1 MQSQQSLEPP
11 HVQPRGAIGLYCNHK
26 KKELEFM
33 PDDITVEPDPEILES
48 AENLVRDRFRYADME
63 HPAIKTLFEI
73 GIEKMA
79 RDMANN
85 PKPYAEEEKQRQMLI
100 DRPLEKQN
108 SKLAPLELFVKEIN
122 LPALPQILL
131 ELLRVM
137 NDPKSSATD
146 LAKIIALDASLSSV
160 ILRMV
165 NSAYYNF
172 PFAIDTIDR
181 AVTLLGIQELTAL
194 AFSTSFLKMFKR
206 SSSAFINLEQFWKHS
221 IACGII
227 TRELAKRCKKQNPE
241 RHFLAGLLHDI
252 GRLALYSNIPESAGV
267 ALAIMFQKDIMLGEA
282 EQTVFGFDHARFGG
296 ALMNKW
302 SFPSTLVTAVLNH
315 HTPDMN
321 EGFDEP
327 LTVHLADII
336 ANALGMSTSSQFPL
350 MPLNSKTWDA
360 LGLSPEALNPMM
372 IELEP
377 VIDST
382 FSIFIGSKG

>member
-1 MQSQQSLEPP
+1 
-11 HVQPRGAIGLYCNHK
+11 
-26 KKELEFM
+26 M
-33 PDDITVEPDPEILES
+33 PDDINVEPDPEILER
-48 AENLVRDRFRYADME
+48 AEKLVRNRFRFMDRE

-79 RDMANN
+79 QDMANHS
-85 PKPYAEEEKQRQMLI
+85 KLYAEEEKQRQMLI
-100 DRPLEKQN
+100 DRSLEQQRPT
-108 SKLAPLELFVKEIN
+108 LAPLELFVKEIN
-122 LPALPQILL
+122 LPALPQIIL

-172 PFAIDTIDR
+172 PFAIDTIAR

-221 IACGII
+221 IACGIV
-227 TRELAKRCKKQNPE
+227 TRGLATRCKKQNPE

-252 GRLALYSNIPESAGV
+252 GRLALYSNIPESAEK
-267 ALAIMFQKDIMLGEA
+267 ALALVFQKDLQLAEA

-302 SFPSTLVTAVLNH
+302 SFPSTLVAAVLSH
-315 HTPDMN
+315 HVPDMN

-327 LTVHLADII
+327 ITVHLADII
-336 ANALGMSTSSQFPL
+336 ANAWCMSTNSQFPL
-350 MPLNSKTWDA
+350 MPLSTKAWNA
-360 LGLSPEALNPMM
+360 LGLSPGDLAPMM
-372 IELEP
+372 TEMEP
-377 VIDST
+377 AIDST